1 MESVKGRMEDVLNI
15 SIRNS
20 QYSILLKLSL
30 MLFAFLGQIFTGSAQ
45 IRVEKNINYAGN
57 TYKANTLNIY
67 HKKDSVQN
75 RDVIIFVHGGS
86 WSSGKKE
93 TYWWL
98 GRNLAKNNVV
108 SVVINYPLAPTATYK
123 EMAAATAQAV
133 KWVKDS
139 IAAYGGNSD
148 RIFIMGHSAGAH
160 LAELINSDPLFFQN
174 AGITNPIKGV
184 ILNDPFGLDMEE
196 YLTKAEKDHYYTD
209 FLRTFSNESKNWQAG
224 SPLFYVKNVKNSHL
238 IFYGTK
244 TYEAIQIQSERIY
257 KILQEQ
263 QTPVKLIKI
272 EGKKHVPMIS
282 QMIWGSNNLYKNI
295 FNFLKETK

>member
-1 MESVKGRMEDVLNI
+1 MENVKGKMEGVLNI

-20 QYSILLKLSL
+20 QYTILLKLSL

-57 TYKANTLNIY
+57 SNQANTLNIY
-67 HKKDSVQN
+67 HKKDPIQN
-75 RDVIIFVHGGS
+75 QDVIIFVHGGS

-108 SVVINYPLAPTATYK
+108 TAIINYPLAPNATYK
-123 EMAAATAQAV
+123 EMAVATAQAV

-139 IAAYGGNSD
+139 IATYGGNPT

-160 LAELINSDPLFFQN
+160 LAELINADPQYFKKV
-174 AGITNPIKGV
+174 GIANPIKGV

-196 YLTKAEKDHYYTD
+196 YLTKAEKDNYYTD
-209 FLRTFSNESKNWQAG
+209 FLRTFSAETKTWRLG
-224 SPLFYVKNVKNSHL
+224 SPLFYVKNIKNPHL
-238 IFYGTK
+238 MFYGTK
-244 TYEAIQIQSERIY
+244 TYPAIQIQSERLH
-257 KILQEQ
+257 KLLKEQ
-263 QTPVKLIKI
+263 NVPVKL
-272 EGKKHVPMIS
+272 ETVAGKKHVPMIS
-282 QMIWGSNNLYKNI
+282 QMIWGCNRLYKSI
-295 FNFLKETK
+295 FNFLKETN

>member
-1 MESVKGRMEDVLNI
+1 MI
-15 SIRNS
+15 
-20 QYSILLKLSL
+20 
-30 MLFAFLGQIFTGSAQ
+30 FAFLGQIFTGSAQ
-45 IRVEKNINYAGN
+45 IRIEKNINYADN
-57 TYKANTLNIY
+57 NYQANTLNIY
-67 HKKDSVQN
+67 HKKDSVKN
-75 RDVIIFVHGGS
+75 KDIIIFVHGGS

-108 SVVINYPLAPTATYK
+108 SVIINYPLAPSVTYK

-139 IAAYGGNSD
+139 IAKYGGNTN

-160 LAELINSDPLFFQN
+160 LAELINSDPQYFITT
-174 AGITNPIKGV
+174 GITNPIKGV

-224 SPLFYVKNVKNSHL
+224 SPLFYVKNVKNPHL

-244 TYEAIQIQSERIY
+244 TYEAIQIQSELIY
-257 KILQEQ
+257 RKLLEQ
-263 QTPVKLIKI
+263 QVPVKLEKI

-282 QMIWGSNNLYKNI
+282 QMIWGSNSLYKSI
-295 FNFLKETK
+295 FQFLKETK